1 MTPFE
6 YILPLVSVLV
16 GLAIAD
22 LAVSFNRLLRAR
34 RRVTWDW
41 LALLAAFIA
50 LVAVL
55 DIWWMF
61 FGLQESTFYY
71 TLMGFLPL
79 AVQLIL
85 LFLINAAA
93 LPDDVPEGGMNL
105 RTFYAGNSN
114 YLWGLFTVYSVSIL
128 ATRAITLL
136 TEEGSIGNM
145 LSHTVMNLVMVVLF
159 GSLML
164 IKRRWYHGVV
174 LVAFL
179 GMYFFRWSLRSLG

>member
-1 MTPFE
+1 MD
-6 YILPLVSVLV
+6 V
-16 GLAIAD
+16 
-22 LAVSFNRLLRAR
+22 
-34 RRVTWDW
+34 
-41 LALLAAFIA
+41 
-50 LVAVL
+50 
-55 DIWWMF
+55 

-71 TLMGFLPL
+71 TLTGFLPL

-93 LPDDVPEGGMNL
+93 LPDDVPEGGINL

-114 YLWGLFTVYSVSIL
+114 YLWGLFTVYFVSIL

-145 LSHTVMNLVMVVLF
+145 LSHTIMNLVMVVLF
-159 GSLML
+159 GSLMV